1 MHAADYNLRLV
12 TVNNRDYYGSTPL
25 STSDF
30 EALRSADLD
39 IQRAM
44 VHARGLEIAA
54 FLLWLIR
61 KENLPRRP
69 IVGQGKRNGGIT
81 LLGWS
86 WGNTMTMSFLAQAS
100 RLPEEDRSILDVFL
114 RTFTMYGETG
124 FSVWHGV
131 HSLASIIDS
140 ARHGLGVPPE
150 VLEGLR
156 PTVRMRESG
165 ESMGQNNAYQYWL
178 SGYYIHSPDTLDSFS
193 SLPLEQFRGG
203 LNVGPMLDP
212 PGVYRPSTARM
223 TPTEYAEII
232 DPSVITRAHP
242 LFHAVAPEIYWDNVE
257 AALWDSTT
265 WPHLK
270 ISIVWC
276 DMSPPETVISAWY
289 LSKRIKEDWPEEAR
303 KVDVVRFRGANHFV
317 SSPPWPEAAIS

>member
-114 RTFTMYGETG
+114 RTFTMYGETD

-289 LSKRIKEDWPEEAR
+289 LSKESKKTGPKRPGKLTWYVFVARI
-303 KVDVVRFRGANHFV
+303 
-317 SSPPWPEAAIS
+317 IL